1 MNIST
6 VIAHIVPKPANCDT
20 VYTNARKELKI
31 RDRIMVR
38 SEAILYGFHALGKLY
53 TVNRKCEHAIKP
65 SDNAKL
71 RISFS
76 CVFSFPSSDKR
87 IKIDEA
93 FNRIPTIDIM
103 RSMTLIYLLSSVA
116 ISKLKSKLCTELA
129 LSNEVLVE

>member
-1 MNIST
+1 
-6 VIAHIVPKPANCDT
+6 

-31 RDRIMVR
+31 RDLIMIR
-38 SEAILYGFHALGKLY
+38 SEVMLYGFHALGKLY
-53 TVNRKCEHAIKP
+53 TVNRKWEHAIKP

-87 IKIDEA
+87 IKIVEA
-93 FNRIPTIDIM
+93 FNKIPTIDIM
-103 RSMTLIYLLSSVA
+103 PSITLIYLLSSVA
-116 ISKLKSKLCTELA
+116 ISKLKSKFSTKLA